1 MYQHD
6 KHHTARRGET
16 GEVGLQS
23 KQRVKFASQSGW
35 SNGRCLS
42 RLQNNKKHGISRALH
57 SAPSGQLQ
65 GLDLLPNQPPV
76 PESVED
82 SHILVK
88 HSADPYVD
96 FKNSMLHM
104 IWEEKLQVFAYL

>member
-1 MYQHD
+1 MCQRD
-6 KHHTARRGET
+6 KHPIARRGET

-23 KQRVKFASQSGW
+23 KQRVKFASPSGR
-35 SNGRCLS
+35 SNGRCPA

-65 GLDLLPNQPPV
+65 GLELLPNQPPV

-104 IWEEKLQVFAYL
+104 IREENLQVFVYL